1 MRLLVPHAALRGTE
15 SEGEIVCTLFRFIV
29 LYGVYHHLSY
39 SVAVYTIFSDPS
51 DDMAP
56 ESADSEAPPF
66 FFFFANVGG
75 RRGVLLVVFLRRRTW
90 RRRERQEEEE
100 EEVIII
106 ALFWWCGGKR
116 TRAGRLWIT
125 RAT

>member
-1 MRLLVPHAALRGTE
+1 MY
-15 SEGEIVCTLFRFIV
+15 TLCRFIV

-39 SVAVYTIFSDPS
+39 SIAVYTIFRVPS

-56 ESADSEAPPF
+56 ESADSEAPP

-100 EEVIII
+100 EEEDIII
-106 ALFWWCGGKR
+106 LFSLLCFGVAARWLLVERQTTKTTHKGPPLVDNR
-116 TRAGRLWIT
+116 TT
-125 RAT
+125 